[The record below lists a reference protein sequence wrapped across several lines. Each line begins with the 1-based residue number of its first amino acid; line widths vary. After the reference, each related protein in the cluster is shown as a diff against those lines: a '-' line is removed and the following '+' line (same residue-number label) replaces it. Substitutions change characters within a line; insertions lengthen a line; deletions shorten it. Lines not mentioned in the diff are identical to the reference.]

1 MSDSE
6 HASMPGLAS
15 TPSCA
20 EHVAATNTDID
31 FESECESDGYGELF
45 GPLSVNEM
53 DPMQMNLA
61 SLEHAP
67 QQGRKFLSELHG
79 G

>member
-1 MSDSE
+1 MSEYE

-15 TPSCA
+15 TSSCA

-45 GPLSVNEM
+45 SSLNANEM
-53 DPMQMNLA
+53 DPMQMILA